1 MKKRFAVRLAACFT
15 VFAVCSA
22 ALAAQATVLTI
33 EDAVQMAF
41 NNNISL
47 ERNALTLQGLER
59 AKNHAWNSFSPSL
72 SVGGGFQMPN
82 KPAAQGLPYDYAL
95 YGQAAVGFNISPALI
110 AAIKTASLQFEAG
123 ELSFNEAVRS
133 IELSVRQAFYGLLY
147 ERAYIEQQE
156 RSLETARQQYEQ
168 NRRQYQA
175 GRISELDVLA
185 AQVNYE
191 QIKPS
196 LESARTS
203 YMNNMDLFKILIGM
217 DVQEEVELDGT
228 LDDFLSLGEIVLN
241 PEEIRPPA
249 ITLLEK
255 QLETARSTL
264 TATRLYSYGPTISL
278 SWGWQ
283 PTATNADEFK
293 NWDDHGSL
301 SIGLSVPLDC
311 YLPWS
316 SAADSIADAKDAV
329 TDLELQLEDTKLN
342 VGSNI
347 ASYLRQVN
355 VSRSSIETC
364 NANVNLARKSY
375 ELALE
380 AYNRGARDFLSLQD
394 ASDTLFE
401 AEVALLSATYN
412 LSVTILNLENT
423 TGIPFGTFIK
433 NQGLEE

>member
-175 GRISELDVLA
+175 GRISELDVPMNPAAKGQVSMNAWFTKLTEADFQKERDEVLGATAEDIRKTADLVEAALA
-185 AQVNYE
+185 QNHLCVIGSEAAIQKE
-191 QIKPS
+191 K
-196 LESARTS
+196 
-203 YMNNMDLFKILIGM
+203 DLFG
-217 DVQEEVELDGT
+217 
-228 LDDFLSLGEIVLN
+228 
-241 PEEIRPPA
+241 A
-249 ITLLEK
+249 I
-255 QLETARSTL
+255 
-264 TATRLYSYGPTISL
+264 
-278 SWGWQ
+278 
-283 PTATNADEFK
+283 D
-293 NWDDHGSL
+293 
-301 SIGLSVPLDC
+301 
-311 YLPWS
+311 
-316 SAADSIADAKDAV
+316 
-329 TDLELQLEDTKLN
+329 KL
-342 VGSNI
+342 
-347 ASYLRQVN
+347 
-355 VSRSSIETC
+355 
-364 NANVNLARKSY
+364 
-375 ELALE
+375 
-380 AYNRGARDFLSLQD
+380 
-394 ASDTLFE
+394 
-401 AEVALLSATYN
+401 
-412 LSVTILNLENT
+412 
-423 TGIPFGTFIK
+423 
-433 NQGLEE
+433 